1 MISDQQILSHIQR
14 QPKQTAGY
22 KQLMREM
29 RIKGHERRELETRLR
44 ALVRRGDLHEIGR
57 DRYTIPGSKPG
68 RGAERMTER
77 AHDRNLVAGRLSM
90 HRDGF
95 GFVTPENETI
105 KEQTE
110 GDIYIAPPNIGLAMH
125 GDRVLVE
132 VGKKKGDGRV
142 EGRIVKI
149 AGRAQSTVVG
159 IFHYGEHQN
168 VVRPFD
174 EKIGREI
181 IIPEGAEVPEEDES
195 PSTTDHHDLSTKHR
209 VIGDEA
215 RKSKI
220 TDLEGVVVDVEI
232 TEWPTYTKPA
242 IGRVIEVLGYEDD
255 FGIDVEIIIRKHHL
269 PHIFPGE
276 VLEQAQRI
284 PEVIASSELESRHD
298 YRGLPIVTIDGE
310 TARDFDDAILVR
322 NLPNGNYELQVHI
335 ADVAQYV
342 REQTPLDDEARL
354 RGTSVYFPD
363 RAVPMLPLELSTN
376 ICSLRPSIERLV
388 LSCVM
393 EIDHAGEVVSYAIH
407 EGIIRSAARLTYNI
421 VQSIFDGDTQVRRQ
435 YENLVEHLDRAREL
449 AGILNHKRQRRGSI
463 DFDLPEPI
471 IEFDKNGM
479 MSGITQSE
487 RKFSHRLI
495 EEFMLAANECIATW
509 FQENEVAAIYR
520 IHEKPSAKKIYEFEL
535 IAASFGYSLGVGSLP
550 VKRFQTR
557 AEKRDQRGRPAPVHE
572 VPEDV
577 HITPRMYQKL
587 TQKIAG
593 TPEERVLSFLMLR
606 SLKQARYSE
615 KNEGH
620 FALAAPNYT
629 HFTSPIRRY
638 PDLIVH
644 RILKDIIRQRESES
658 GDLKPTLYGGTSDV
672 GARPASPTPWSKQT
686 QDHRMAGRRK
696 SRHQRQIAEQH
707 EQQRSGPIPEH
718 LLHDIAEESST
729 TERRADDAE
738 RELIEWKKV
747 KFMADR
753 VGEDFDALIISTT
766 KFGFFVE
773 LTDMF
778 IEGLVPLNSLTDDH
792 YTYREN
798 TRQIIGTRS
807 KRIFSIGD
815 RVRVLLDRI
824 DHVQRKLQFSLVAD
838 EKSVRASRPSQ
849 EDRAERRRAKQARAA
864 ERKAARK
871 QKIKNNNKQRKKGKR
886 H

>member
-1 MISDQQILSHIQR
+1 VISDQQILSHIQR

-29 RIKGHERRELETRLR
+29 RIKGHERRQLETRLR
-44 ALVRRGDLHEIGR
+44 ALVRRGDLHEVGR
-57 DRYTIPGSKPG
+57 DRYMIPGSKPG

-77 AHDRNLVAGRLSM
+77 ARDRNLVAGRLSM

-105 KEQTE
+105 REQTE
-110 GDIYIAPPNIGLAMH
+110 GDIFIAPPNIGLAMH
-125 GDRVLVE
+125 GDRVLVD

-159 IFHYGEHQN
+159 VFHYGEHQN

-181 IIPEGAEVPEEDES
+181 IIPEGAEVPAEDET
-195 PSTTDHHDLSTKHR
+195 PSSTDHHDLSTKHR
-209 VIGDEA
+209 VIGQEA
-215 RKSKI
+215 RKGKI

-269 PHIFPGE
+269 PHIFPDE

-284 PEVIASSELESRHD
+284 PATIAHSELESRHD

-310 TARDFDDAILVR
+310 TARDFDDAVLVR
-322 NLPNGNYELQVHI
+322 MLPSGNYELQVHI

-376 ICSLRPSIERLV
+376 ICSLRPDVERLV
-388 LSCVM
+388 LSCII
-393 EIDHAGEVVSYAIH
+393 EIDHAGEIVSYAIH
-407 EGIIRSAARLTYNI
+407 EGIIKSAARLTYNI
-421 VQSIFDGDTQVRRQ
+421 VQSILDGDAAVRKQ
-435 YENLVEHLDRAREL
+435 YANLVEHLDRAKEL
-449 AGILNHKRQRRGSI
+449 AEILNRKRQRRGSI

-495 EEFMLAANECIATW
+495 EEFMLAANECVASW
-509 FQENEVAAIYR
+509 FEENEVAAIYR

-535 IAASFGYSLGVGSLP
+535 IATAFGYSLGVGALP
-550 VKRFQTR
+550 VKKFQTR

-572 VPEDV
+572 IPEDV

-587 TQKIAG
+587 AAKIAG

-620 FALAAPNYT
+620 FALASPNYT

-644 RILKDIIRQRESES
+644 RILKDIIRQRESSS
-658 GDLKPTLYGGTSDV
+658 GDPKPTLYGGDTPDS
-672 GARPASPTPWSKQT
+672 ASAERATTPWSKQT

-696 SRHQRQIAEQH
+696 SRNQRQIAEQH

-738 RELIEWKKV
+738 RELMEWKKV
-747 KFMADR
+747 KFMQDR
-753 VGEDFDALIISTT
+753 VGEVFDGLITSVT

-773 LTDMF
+773 LTDLF
-778 IEGLVPLNSLTDDH
+778 VEGLVPLTTLTDDR
-792 YTYREN
+792 YTYHEN
-798 TRQIIGTRS
+798 TREIIGQHSR
-807 KRIFSIGD
+807 KIYRIGD
-815 RVRVLLDRI
+815 RLKVLVDRI
-824 DHVQRKLQFSLVAD
+824 DPVEKKINFAVYEEAPPRPQKKRQR
-838 EKSVRASRPSQ
+838 R
-849 EDRAERRRAKQARAA
+849 
-864 ERKAARK
+864 
-871 QKIKNNNKQRKKGKR
+871 
-886 H
+886 

>member
-1 MISDQQILSHIQR
+1 
-14 QPKQTAGY
+14 
-22 KQLMREM
+22 
-29 RIKGHERRELETRLR
+29 
-44 ALVRRGDLHEIGR
+44 
-57 DRYTIPGSKPG
+57 
-68 RGAERMTER
+68 
-77 AHDRNLVAGRLSM
+77 M

-105 KEQTE
+105 REQTE

-125 GDRVLVE
+125 GDRVLVD
-132 VGKKKGDGRV
+132 VGKKKGEGRV

-159 IFHYGEHQN
+159 IFHYGDQHN
-168 VVRPFD
+168 YVRPFD

-181 IIPEGAEVPEEDES
+181 IIPEGAEVPEEDETA
-195 PSTTDHHDLSTKHR
+195 STADHHDLSTKHR
-209 VIGDEA
+209 VIGQEA

-232 TEWPTYTKPA
+232 TDWPTYTKPA
-242 IGRVIEVLGYEDD
+242 TGRVIEVLGYEDD

-269 PHIFPGE
+269 PHIFPDE

-284 PEVIASSELESRHD
+284 APVIAHSEMEARHD
-298 YRGLPIVTIDGE
+298 YRTLPIVTIDGE
-310 TARDFDDAILVR
+310 TARDFDDAVLVR
-322 NLPNGNYELQVHI
+322 MLANGNYELQVHI

-363 RAVPMLPLELSTN
+363 RAVPMLPLELSTD
-376 ICSLRPSIERLV
+376 ICSLRPDVERLV
-388 LSCVM
+388 LGCIM
-393 EIDHAGEVVSYAIH
+393 EIDHAGEVLSYQIH
-407 EGIIRSAARLTYNI
+407 EGIIRSAARMTYTS
-421 VQSIFDGDTQVRRQ
+421 VQAIFDGDTQVRRQ

-449 AGILNHKRQRRGSI
+449 AEILNRKRQRRGSI

-495 EEFMLAANECIATW
+495 EEFMLAANECVASW
-509 FQENEVAAIYR
+509 FEENEVAAIYR
-520 IHEKPSAKKIYEFEL
+520 IHEKPSAKKVFEFEL
-535 IAASFGYSLGVGSLP
+535 IAAAFGYSLGVGALP
-550 VKRFQTR
+550 VKKFQMR
-557 AEKRDQRGRPAPVHE
+557 AEKRDHRGRPVPVHE

-593 TPEERVLSFLMLR
+593 TPEERVLAFLMLR
-606 SLKQARYSE
+606 SLKQARYAE

-658 GDLKPTLYGGTSDV
+658 GDPKPTLYSGETPDSVRTDH
-672 GARPASPTPWSKQT
+672 ATTPWSKQT

-707 EQQRSGPIPEH
+707 EQQRGGPIPEH

-778 IEGLVPLNSLTDDH
+778 IEGLVPLSSLTDDH

-798 TRQIIGTRS
+798 TRQIIGART
-807 KRIFSIGD
+807 KRIFSIGA

-824 DHVQRKLQFSLVAD
+824 DHLQRKLQFSLVVDRDAA
-838 EKSVRASRPSQ
+838 RRSRPSD
-849 EDRAERRRAKQARAA
+849 EDRAERRRAKQDRAA
-864 ERKAARK
+864 ERKASRK
-871 QKIKNNNKQRKKGKR
+871 QKIKGDNKRKKGKR